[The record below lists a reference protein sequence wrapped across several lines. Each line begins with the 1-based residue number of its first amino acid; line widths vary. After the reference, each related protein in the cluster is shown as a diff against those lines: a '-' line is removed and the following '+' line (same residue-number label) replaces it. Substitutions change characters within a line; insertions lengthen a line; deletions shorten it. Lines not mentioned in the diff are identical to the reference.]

1 MHYRILFLY
10 HLSEPHQI
18 LLTAIINIIAGVKVV
33 TFSGRNKL
41 NHCI

>member
-1 MHYRILFLY
+1 MHYRILSFY

-18 LLTAIINIIAGVKVV
+18 LLTSIVNIPAGVTVV
-33 TFSGRNKL
+33 TFPGRNKL